1 MVDEFEFGCGCPTNQ
16 LKWSGTRRQ
25 PRSGSGSRDTSIRN
39 MGSREAAQVATQC
52 RTERREAR
60 KPHNPKWMVRL
71 LEDMRKDKTGGKS
84 SGKEMR
90 RSTRDWQGR
99 WRRYCGENEEEDEK
113 RG

>member
-1 MVDEFEFGCGCPTNQ
+1 MVDEFEFGCGCPANQ

-39 MGSREAAQVATQC
+39 TGSREAAQVATQC

-71 LEDMRKDKTGGKS
+71 LEGMRKDIRRAGK
-84 SGKEMR
+84 R
-90 RSTRDWQGR
+90 RQRDETINQTLAR
-99 WRRYCGENEEEDEK
+99 QMEEILRRE
-113 RG
+113 